1 MTDRG
6 LKIALAVSVAVNI
19 FVAGVVVTGLAVG
32 LRGIPDRPHGDR
44 PPVFSLVQSL
54 DEGDR
59 EEAQQALR
67 SAALSARGDFEEA
80 RRLRAEAIDLAGAD
94 TFDRPAVEAALARS
108 REAEASGRAR
118 LEGTMLDLLE
128 RLDQDDRQRLAPA
141 FARRGRER
149 GHHRRF
155 RDGRGPETPPTA
167 EAPASPVEG

>member
-32 LRGIPDRPHGDR
+32 LRGMPHRPQGER

-54 DEGDR
+54 DEADR
-59 EEAQQALR
+59 AEAEETIR
-67 SAALSARGDFEEA
+67 SAALAARGDFEDA
-80 RRLRAEAIDLAGAD
+80 RRLRAEAIDLAGAE

-108 REAEASGRAR
+108 RDAEAVGRSR
-118 LEGTMLDLLE
+118 LEGTMLDLLQ
-128 RLDQDDRQRLAPA
+128 RLDREDRQRLAPA
-141 FARRGRER
+141 FARRGREG
-149 GHHRRF
+149 GHRRRF
-155 RDGRGPETPPTA
+155 RDGRHGDAPPSA